1 MSAIARIIDEDI
13 FVLATLFLYGTKASE
28 EIAIDIENEI
38 NRMWNQ
44 PLVVFPIADKYYKVK
59 FQIVCKVIEINDAR
73 QMIVSNTSHENNFI
87 RIEETNTIGRSMMGF
102 GLGQNSGFWVTS
114 DNLGHSTTAAHEFG
128 HSLGLPHPENIDFR
142 GIGYP
147 PLMAPRGTIVDSEF
161 QWNPLADAG
170 TYGGTMKPVYRRVTQ
185 QEVLMVAGKMIPVLK
200 DNFIIGEISNLYFNQ
215 KGEAQKIS
223 IV

>member
-1 MSAIARIIDEDI
+1 MSAVARIIDEDI
-13 FVLATLFLYGTKASE
+13 FIKATLYLYGSKASN
-28 EIAIDIENEI
+28 EIATRIEDEI

-44 PLVVFPIADKYYKVK
+44 PLVVFPISDKYYKVK
-59 FQIVCKVIEINDAR
+59 FQIVCKVIEENDAR
-73 QMIVSNTSHENNFI
+73 QMIVSNVSHENNFI
-87 RIEETNTIGRSMMGF
+87 RIEETNAIGRSMMGF

-128 HSLGLPHPENIDFR
+128 HCLGLPHPDNIDYR
-142 GIGYP
+142 GTGYP

-170 TYGGTMKPVYRRVTQ
+170 AYGGTMNPIFRRVNQ
-185 QEVLMVAGKMIPVLK
+185 QEVLMVTGKMISVLK
-200 DNFIIGEISNLYFNQ
+200 NNFIIGEISNLYFNQ